1 MKKVVIIISTGGSV
15 LSKVLEIDE
24 IKRSIYYIISDRECG
39 ALDVARRH
47 NIPYKVLICKNSS
60 EFSDKLNIFFSNIA
74 IDMFV
79 SFYTKLFKGEFL
91 NSTRGKLIN
100 FHPSI
105 LPACPGLDGFGDTV
119 RSGSQY
125 IGSTVHFVDGGID
138 TGKPIFQSC
147 TSYNPDISI
156 EENRHKVFV
165 QQCKMLIQIIVW
177 LNNDRID
184 SRGIRDGKY
193 MFSEFVPNLDSRLA
207 IDFMV

>member
-1 MKKVVIIISTGGSV
+1 MKKVVIIISTAGSV

-39 ALDVARRH
+39 AIEVARRH
-47 NIPYKVLICKNSS
+47 NIPYEVLVSKNSS
-60 EFSDKLNIFFSNIA
+60 EFSDKLNTFFSDIT

-138 TGKPIFQSC
+138 TGRPIFQSC

-184 SRGIRDGKY
+184 SRGIRDGEY